1 MARLP
6 NFLVIIRSE
15 KLSGKGQG
23 RGCLGVRK
31 KERFVL
37 GKRTFRSQKSKHFV
51 LRIIQT
57 DMKRTI
63 YYMILCLLMSLG
75 EIMAQGISGKVMDG
89 KEQPVDGVAVIL
101 QTLDSVYVDAV
112 VTDTL
117 GDFRLNHPLDQSYRL
132 IFQHILYNMVE
143 KEITTANV
151 GTVVLEEKDYQLAE
165 ITVKG
170 ERPQVKLEGGK
181 LTYDVPQLMKDKT
194 ATNAFEII
202 KDLPGLIE
210 RNDNLEL
217 VGASRLN
224 IILNGQLTT
233 MSADQLIQL
242 LKTMPASRVEKAEV
256 MYNAPA
262 KYNVK
267 GALLNVVLSKNESET
282 PSWQGETGVD
292 YTQYRHA
299 GGDAHVNLLYTNK
312 GFSIDFLLNGNKRR
326 DVMGEDMLAR
336 HTLNSSMTEISQHNR
351 ALVHVNRGT
360 VRLGMDYTF
369 ANEDKLSLAYY
380 LKGDK
385 VLSDRDAFTS
395 YLDLSKPENKSE
407 STSLVR
413 DDGHS
418 AIHNIRLQYDGHAGI
433 SAGADFTRYHSPS
446 VLDYQ
451 DTNTNGSRTDMINNT
466 RQDVSRW
473 SVFLNKTHSFASG
486 WGLNYGVH
494 GGYASSKNYSEY
506 LYEQGAG
513 YEMDEEALEDNTQ
526 KEYIADI
533 FAEVS
538 KSFGERFS
546 ATVGLKGEYFK
557 SDYASSREN
566 MNLWNEGALFPTVS
580 LSYTFSPRH
589 ILQFDISSDKTY
601 PGYWQV
607 SPQVTPLN
615 SYSEVAGNPLLKP
628 YRTYEGQMVYI
639 FRQKYMLVAFCEY
652 TPDYFAQLPYQSDTE
667 LKTVFR
673 FENMDYSL
681 EAGLAVIIPFN
692 VGRFWNSRI
701 TLRGWRMQE
710 KNDNFHGISYNREA
724 YLGLAHMSNTFN
736 LCDKPNLKMTID
748 GQYVTP
754 GAIQGIYDL
763 GSMYEISAG
772 LKWTFLND
780 RASLTLKGDDIFA
793 SSIPRTIKINQG
805 NQWSR
810 MRKLND
816 ERCLKLSFVWKF
828 GGYKEREHDS
838 IDTSRFGK

>member
-1 MARLP
+1 
-6 NFLVIIRSE
+6 
-15 KLSGKGQG
+15 
-23 RGCLGVRK
+23 
-31 KERFVL
+31 
-37 GKRTFRSQKSKHFV
+37 
-51 LRIIQT
+51 
-57 DMKRTI
+57 MKRTI

-89 KEQPVDGVAVIL
+89 KEQPIDGVAVIL

-132 IFQHILYNMVE
+132 IFQHILYNTIG
-143 KEITTANV
+143 KKITTANV

-181 LTYDVPQLMKDKT
+181 LTYDIPQLMKDKT
-194 ATNAFEII
+194 ATNTFEII

-312 GFSIDFLLNGNKRR
+312 GFSLDFLLNGNKRR

-336 HTLNSSMTEISQHNR
+336 HTLNSGMTEISQHNR

-446 VLDYQ
+446 VLDYH

-557 SDYASSREN
+557 SDYTSSREN

-681 EAGLAVIIPFN
+681 ETGLAVIIPFN

-828 GGYKEREHDS
+828 GGYKEKEHDS

>member
-1 MARLP
+1 
-6 NFLVIIRSE
+6 
-15 KLSGKGQG
+15 
-23 RGCLGVRK
+23 
-31 KERFVL
+31 
-37 GKRTFRSQKSKHFV
+37 
-51 LRIIQT
+51 
-57 DMKRTI
+57 MKRTI

-89 KEQPVDGVAVIL
+89 KEQPIDGVAVIL

-336 HTLNSSMTEISQHNR
+336 HTLNSGMTEISQHNR

-451 DTNTNGSRTDMINNT
+451 DTNGSRTDMINNT

-506 LYEQGAG
+506 LYDQGAG

-526 KEYIADI
+526 KEYIVDI

>member
-1 MARLP
+1 
-6 NFLVIIRSE
+6 
-15 KLSGKGQG
+15 
-23 RGCLGVRK
+23 
-31 KERFVL
+31 
-37 GKRTFRSQKSKHFV
+37 
-51 LRIIQT
+51 
-57 DMKRTI
+57 
-63 YYMILCLLMSLG
+63 MILCLLMSLG

-336 HTLNSSMTEISQHNR
+336 HTLNSGMTEISQHNR

-451 DTNTNGSRTDMINNT
+451 DTNGSRTDMINNT

-506 LYEQGAG
+506 LYDQGAG

-526 KEYIADI
+526 KEYIVDI

>member
-1 MARLP
+1 
-6 NFLVIIRSE
+6 
-15 KLSGKGQG
+15 
-23 RGCLGVRK
+23 
-31 KERFVL
+31 
-37 GKRTFRSQKSKHFV
+37 
-51 LRIIQT
+51 
-57 DMKRTI
+57 MKRTI

-336 HTLNSSMTEISQHNR
+336 HTLNSGMTEISQHNR

-451 DTNTNGSRTDMINNT
+451 DTNGSRTDMINNT

-506 LYEQGAG
+506 LYDQGAG

-526 KEYIADI
+526 KEYIVDI

-667 LKTVFR
+667 LKTFFR

>member
-1 MARLP
+1 
-6 NFLVIIRSE
+6 
-15 KLSGKGQG
+15 
-23 RGCLGVRK
+23 
-31 KERFVL
+31 
-37 GKRTFRSQKSKHFV
+37 
-51 LRIIQT
+51 
-57 DMKRTI
+57 MKRTI

-89 KEQPVDGVAVIL
+89 KEQPIDGVAVIL

-132 IFQHILYNMVE
+132 IFQHILYNTIG
-143 KEITTANV
+143 KKITTANV

-181 LTYDVPQLMKDKT
+181 LTYDIPQLMKDKT
-194 ATNAFEII
+194 AMNDFEII

-312 GFSIDFLLNGNKRR
+312 GFSLDFLLNGNKRR

-336 HTLNSSMTEISQHNR
+336 HTLNSGMTEISQHNR

-446 VLDYQ
+446 VLDYH

-557 SDYASSREN
+557 SDYTSSREN

-681 EAGLAVIIPFN
+681 ETGLAVIIPFN

-828 GGYKEREHDS
+828 GGYKEKEHDS